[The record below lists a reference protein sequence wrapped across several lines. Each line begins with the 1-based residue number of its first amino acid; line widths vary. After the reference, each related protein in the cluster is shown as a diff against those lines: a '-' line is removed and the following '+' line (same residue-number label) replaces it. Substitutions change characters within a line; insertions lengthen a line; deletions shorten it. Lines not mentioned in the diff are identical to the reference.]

1 MQHYFDIELAERFGI
16 LEAILLNNFQ
26 FWFAKNKAN
35 GQGYRDGRY
44 WTYNSVKA
52 FNELFPYA
60 SEKKIRTAL
69 KHLIDE
75 GILMTGNYNKS
86 AYDRTLWYAFT
97 DYGISICPFGK
108 MEIAEQENG
117 VPKKGE
123 PIPDNNTNNNSYIDT
138 DNIEQETKDDFVGV
152 EGKFREFVDSYPKPV
167 NEYEA
172 YRAWVSLNMNADL
185 YAKLMAGLSDW
196 KKSEQWTKN
205 NGQYITN
212 AITFLRERRWE
223 TRPPQEQ
230 KPVQQKKVS
239 TIDHHVAN
247 YDSQAYRNRA
257 NSAENYVYKKRNS

>member
-1 MQHYFDIELAERFGI
+1 MQHHFDIELAERFGI

-75 GILMTGNYNKS
+75 GVLMTGNYNKS

-97 DYGISICPFGK
+97 DYGMSICPFGK
-108 MEIAEQENG
+108 MENAKQENG
-117 VPKKGE
+117 VPEMGE

-138 DNIEQETKDDFVGV
+138 DNIEQEPKEDYISVD
-152 EGKFREFVDSYPKPV
+152 GKFKEFVDSYPKPV

-172 YRAWVSLNMNADL
+172 YRVWVSLNMNAEL
-185 YAKLMAGLSDW
+185 FAELMAGLNKW
-196 KKSEQWTKN
+196 KASEQWTKN

-212 AITFLRERRWE
+212 AVVFLREKRWKFD
-223 TRPPQEQ
+223 PPKKEQ
-230 KPVQQKKVS
+230 PKQ
-239 TIDHHVAN
+239 TNGIDHHTAN
-247 YDSQAYRNRA
+247 YDTNAYRDKA
-257 NSAENYVYKKRNS
+257 NSIENYQYKKRNS